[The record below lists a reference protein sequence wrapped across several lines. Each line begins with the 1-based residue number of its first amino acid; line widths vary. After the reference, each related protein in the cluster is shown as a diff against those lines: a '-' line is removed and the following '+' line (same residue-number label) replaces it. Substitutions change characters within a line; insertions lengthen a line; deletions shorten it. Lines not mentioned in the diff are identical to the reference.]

1 MVYAVVIAM
10 IVIAA
15 GILWFTQRRKPKAK
29 IARVNYLLPGKDA
42 PPTSPPSKPVDD
54 GPSAFE
60 PEGVYLGIPFKVR
73 DGGEIE
79 AMLADGPVVFR
90 DFDQFI
96 ASAKGESILHP
107 D

>member
-1 MVYAVVIAM
+1 MADTIVVLL

-15 GILWFTQRRKPKAK
+15 GILSFTQRRKPRAK
-29 IARVNYLLPGKDA
+29 IATVNYLMPGKDA
-42 PPTSPPSKPVDD
+42 HSTSPPSKPVND
-54 GPSAFE
+54 GPSVFE
-60 PEGVYLGIPFKVR
+60 PDGVYLGIPFKVR

-96 ASAKGESILHP
+96 TSAKGKAISHP

>member
-1 MVYAVVIAM
+1 MVDAIVVAM

-29 IARVNYLLPGKDA
+29 KARVNYLLPGKDA
-42 PPTSPPSKPVDD
+42 FPTSPPSKPVDD

-60 PEGVYLGIPFKVR
+60 PDGVYLGTPFKVR

-90 DFDQFI
+90 DFDQLI
-96 ASAKGESILHP
+96 ASVKDESILHS